1 MPGFF
6 DDCTVTAFARGD
18 RYVGKYTGEDL
29 DLDQGCKRSQ
39 SIDNHEIQ
47 SPENPLKKE
56 IKMIRC
62 VVGRAFV
69 ALALSV
75 GVARAET
82 ATIATL
88 GEGYPIYY
96 LAVAIAKAADT
107 VTSLD
112 VRPKSYRSVEQG
124 AVFVDKGEVDFGL
137 MNAITL
143 PEAYRGVEFFKDRP
157 LQDLRAVARLV
168 PLQVTLCVPGNS
180 DIQTIEDMRGK
191 RFPAGF
197 DATKFGERLYETMLG
212 TGGLTYDDVQKVQIS
227 DWGALVKGFRRG
239 EFDVGGAVVGSATSI
254 RDAQLIEGFRCIP
267 LSTGPGVEERVKAT
281 FPAARMVVVE
291 PAEGLAGIVKPTVLL
306 EFDYWLYAHKDAS
319 ESKVTAVLQ
328 SLFDGKDALIS
339 VSKDFR
345 NFDPALMNT
354 DIGVPLHPAAEA
366 FYAAHNDSM
375 K

>member
-1 MPGFF
+1 M
-6 DDCTVTAFARGD
+6 V
-18 RYVGKYTGEDL
+18 
-29 DLDQGCKRSQ
+29 
-39 SIDNHEIQ
+39 
-47 SPENPLKKE
+47 
-56 IKMIRC
+56 RC

-69 ALALSV
+69 ALAFSV

-197 DATKFGERLYETMLG
+197 DATKFGERLYEAMLG
-212 TGGLTYDDVQKVQIS
+212 TGRLSYDDVQKVQVS

-239 EFDVGGAVVGSATSI
+239 EFDVGGVVVGSATSI
-254 RDAQLIEGFRCIP
+254 RDAQLIEGLRCIP

-291 PAEGLAGIVKPTVLL
+291 PAEGLAGIVKPTVVL
-306 EFDYWLYAHKDAS
+306 EFDFWLYAHKDAP

-328 SLFDGKDALIS
+328 SLFDGKDTLIS

-354 DIGVPLHPAAEA
+354 DIGVPLHPTAEA
-366 FYAAHNDSM
+366 FYAAHKDSM